1 MKAEKIDSTTYSIED
16 GFVRCFLIIGEQKA
30 LLVDSG
36 VSGES
41 ALSIAKALTDKPV
54 ELICTHADRDH
65 IAGNGEFCHFMMH
78 PSEAANYYNMNN
90 GTGTFIPVEDNQI
103 LDLGRRKIRLIL
115 IPGHT
120 PGSIALLDT
129 ERRMLF
135 PGDGVQ
141 DGDIYLFGPM
151 REMHSYIQSLRKLES
166 MEDLFNSV
174 HPSHGSLN
182 VDKSIIRTLASKAEL
197 CLENRLP
204 KAPATIMRGKTVMR
218 YDATVAGFLTE
229 A

>member
-103 LDLGRRKIRLIL
+103 LDLGRRKIRIIL

-120 PGSIALLDT
+120 PGSIALLD
-129 ERRMLF
+129 
-135 PGDGVQ
+135 
-141 DGDIYLFGPM
+141 
-151 REMHSYIQSLRKLES
+151 
-166 MEDLFNSV
+166 
-174 HPSHGSLN
+174 
-182 VDKSIIRTLASKAEL
+182 SIIRTLASKAEL

-204 KAPATIMRGKTVMR
+204 KAPATIMGGKTVMR
-218 YDATVAGFLTE
+218 HDATVAGFLTE

>member
-1 MKAEKIDSTTYSIED
+1 MKAEKIDRTTYSIED

-30 LLVDSG
+30 LLIDSG

-41 ALSIAKALTDKPV
+41 ALSIAKSLTDKPV

-65 IAGNGEFCHFMMH
+65 IAGNGEFSHFMMH
-78 PSEAANYYNMNN
+78 PSEAANYYNISN
-90 GTGTFIPVEDNQI
+90 GTGTFIPIEDNQT
-103 LDLGRRKIRLIL
+103 LDLGGRRIRIIL

-135 PGDGVQ
+135 PGDSVQ

-151 REMHSYIQSLRKLES
+151 REMLSYILSLRKLKS
-166 MEDLFNSV
+166 MGDFFDSI
-174 HPSHGSLN
+174 HPSHGSLS
-182 VDKSIIRTLASKAEL
+182 VDKSIIRTLTSKAEL

-204 KAPATIMRGKTVMR
+204 KVPVTIMGGKTVMR
-218 YDATVAGFLTE
+218 HDATVAGFLTE